1 MIVRNSGAENGR
13 YAGALAS
20 FVFSHIDS
28 PNVCRS
34 KADQDVLL
42 FPTERACKPKK
53 QKGASKLCR
62 QLDVVKDRKSPK
74 KIVCYLA
81 ITTICL
87 GAQIEVHTRNR
98 IYREKILVYIYYFP
112 ILNHIWRGGGVV

>member
-1 MIVRNSGAENGR
+1 MQVHWLPL
-13 YAGALAS
+13 Y
-20 FVFSHIDS
+20 
-28 PNVCRS
+28 
-34 KADQDVLL
+34 
-42 FPTERACKPKK
+42 FPTLIARTYVDPRPIKTYCSSLQNGPANRKK